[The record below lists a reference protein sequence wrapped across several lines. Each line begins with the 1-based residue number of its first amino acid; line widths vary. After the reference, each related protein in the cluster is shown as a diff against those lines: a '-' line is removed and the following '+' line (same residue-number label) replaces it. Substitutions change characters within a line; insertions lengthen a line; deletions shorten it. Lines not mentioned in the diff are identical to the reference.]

1 MKAMN
6 RFKLK
11 TVTYLVLAWAA
22 AITMTVDSLIRRQ
35 PMLAY
40 LAGVATGCALAITGA
55 IIFFREELE
64 EAKE

>member
-1 MKAMN
+1 MN
-6 RFKLK
+6 KLK
-11 TVTYLVLAWAA
+11 LKLIGYTAFAWAA
-22 AITMTVDSLIRRQ
+22 VIAMTVDSLIRKQ

>member
-1 MKAMN
+1 MN
-6 RFKLK
+6 KFKLK
-11 TVTYLVLAWAA
+11 LIGYTAFAWAA
-22 AITMTVDSLIRRQ
+22 VIAMTVDSLIRRQ

-40 LAGVATGCALAITGA
+40 LAGVATGCALVITGA